1 MPIRFRC
8 PDCRAKIKV
17 PEQYAGQLGVCPT
30 CRKRTTIPAASDPE
44 FAVESGAQPAAEDA
58 ERKALAVQHAADIE
72 PQAETPARASEV
84 HVEEATAPER
94 NVPAPAGA
102 DVKDAGAKNV
112 PAFIRFRCPNCEK
125 PTGFPSALAGQPAT
139 CPLCKQP
146 IMVPDE
152 SGGDSFVV
160 GALREGSKA
169 LRSAAART
177 PVSRVTSGVPGP
189 DRPSPAPVVAVPAGG
204 RPSYVLMALGGAIL
218 LVLVL
223 VVGIFVGGMGRNSA
237 VDRQAA
243 AVAVPPAATSRTV
256 SPLPAQPASVDRA
269 VRQDEPAAQSKAKEV
284 AAPVHPVSADPD
296 GKPERRTTPQPPTQ
310 VNRAAPEK
318 PVEEKKEGT
327 PSAPFDPAARV
338 PRSTPASRA
347 GEDED
352 EAPTRPSGSSKD
364 AVRNLLDATDR
375 ADEPAQQSTPA
386 EPTTIAPVPV
396 PPPCAKCFGCGY
408 LPLPTLR
415 PYVYTYGEKPPD
427 PALMVPWAYCDQ
439 CMKDLDNNELLAG
452 EAERFA
458 RTMAKNAEW
467 DKIAALANIKL
478 VHVETR
484 NVLIHT
490 DLPLATAKQTA
501 LMLEKLCTFLMQKT
515 RSCLLV
521 QTRPDTCEQVILGSA
536 ANFTA
541 MTYELEKQI
550 PGGDWALRRQASAF
564 AIGTV
569 SIANAEGSGGPE
581 PLAIHQLSRMLL
593 FKAGGNA
600 MPQWLREGFSAYC
613 ENAMTKRNLCY
624 SFAYEKNQ
632 VKFGPNWNQEIRKYA
647 ALGQLKQWDGILSMD
662 LIGMKALD
670 YLTVYSMV
678 SFLMSDPKR
687 FVSLVSELRDGTQ
700 SAAAIE
706 KVYGRPLKDLQVRWV
721 NWAVQQR

>member
-1 MPIRFRC
+1 
-8 PDCRAKIKV
+8 
-17 PEQYAGQLGVCPT
+17 
-30 CRKRTTIPAASDPE
+30 
-44 FAVESGAQPAAEDA
+44 
-58 ERKALAVQHAADIE
+58 
-72 PQAETPARASEV
+72 
-84 HVEEATAPER
+84 
-94 NVPAPAGA
+94 
-102 DVKDAGAKNV
+102 
-112 PAFIRFRCPNCEK
+112 
-125 PTGFPSALAGQPAT
+125 
-139 CPLCKQP
+139 
-146 IMVPDE
+146 
-152 SGGDSFVV
+152 
-160 GALREGSKA
+160 
-169 LRSAAART
+169 
-177 PVSRVTSGVPGP
+177 
-189 DRPSPAPVVAVPAGG
+189 
-204 RPSYVLMALGGAIL
+204 
-218 LVLVL
+218 
-223 VVGIFVGGMGRNSA
+223 
-237 VDRQAA
+237 
-243 AVAVPPAATSRTV
+243 
-256 SPLPAQPASVDRA
+256 
-269 VRQDEPAAQSKAKEV
+269 
-284 AAPVHPVSADPD
+284 
-296 GKPERRTTPQPPTQ
+296 
-310 VNRAAPEK
+310 
-318 PVEEKKEGT
+318 
-327 PSAPFDPAARV
+327 
-338 PRSTPASRA
+338 
-347 GEDED
+347 
-352 EAPTRPSGSSKD
+352 
-364 AVRNLLDATDR
+364 
-375 ADEPAQQSTPA
+375 
-386 EPTTIAPVPV
+386 
-396 PPPCAKCFGCGY
+396 
-408 LPLPTLR
+408 
-415 PYVYTYGEKPPD
+415 
-427 PALMVPWAYCDQ
+427 
-439 CMKDLDNNELLAG
+439 MKDLDNNELLAG

-501 LMLEKLCTFLMQKT
+501 LMLDKLCAFLMQKT

>member
-1 MPIRFRC
+1 
-8 PDCRAKIKV
+8 
-17 PEQYAGQLGVCPT
+17 
-30 CRKRTTIPAASDPE
+30 
-44 FAVESGAQPAAEDA
+44 
-58 ERKALAVQHAADIE
+58 
-72 PQAETPARASEV
+72 
-84 HVEEATAPER
+84 
-94 NVPAPAGA
+94 
-102 DVKDAGAKNV
+102 
-112 PAFIRFRCPNCEK
+112 
-125 PTGFPSALAGQPAT
+125 
-139 CPLCKQP
+139 
-146 IMVPDE
+146 
-152 SGGDSFVV
+152 
-160 GALREGSKA
+160 
-169 LRSAAART
+169 
-177 PVSRVTSGVPGP
+177 
-189 DRPSPAPVVAVPAGG
+189 
-204 RPSYVLMALGGAIL
+204 
-218 LVLVL
+218 
-223 VVGIFVGGMGRNSA
+223 
-237 VDRQAA
+237 
-243 AVAVPPAATSRTV
+243 
-256 SPLPAQPASVDRA
+256 
-269 VRQDEPAAQSKAKEV
+269 
-284 AAPVHPVSADPD
+284 
-296 GKPERRTTPQPPTQ
+296 
-310 VNRAAPEK
+310 
-318 PVEEKKEGT
+318 
-327 PSAPFDPAARV
+327 
-338 PRSTPASRA
+338 
-347 GEDED
+347 
-352 EAPTRPSGSSKD
+352 
-364 AVRNLLDATDR
+364 
-375 ADEPAQQSTPA
+375 
-386 EPTTIAPVPV
+386 
-396 PPPCAKCFGCGY
+396 
-408 LPLPTLR
+408 
-415 PYVYTYGEKPPD
+415 
-427 PALMVPWAYCDQ
+427 
-439 CMKDLDNNELLAG
+439 MKDLDNNELLAG

-647 ALGQLKQWDGILSMD
+647 AQGQLKQWEDILSMD